1 MKRPV
6 DFIQDLKMLLSHAKL
21 RQISDFEAK
30 TIMIFRFFRYS
41 DNTENLANLS
51 TCEVQCFADEINI

>member
-21 RQISDFEAK
+21 RQISDFEDK
-30 TIMIFRFFRYS
+30 TVMIFRFFRYS
-41 DNTENLANLS
+41 HNTKNLANLS